1 MPQLE
6 TKMKLTP
13 KQKQLVKEY
22 AKKLIKEVGPEF
34 KLVGI
39 KLEMIGPN
47 ENELLDACNILS
59 DIESEFAF
67 KYYKLSPL
75 DQLGAP
81 ISKNEFSIEVEIRKG
96 IYYNIMGNKYYPYPD
111 LALYVREANMFLKSN
126 GFKCKL
132 YKTT

>member
-1 MPQLE
+1 
-6 TKMKLTP
+6 MKLTP

-34 KLVGI
+34 KLAGI

-47 ENELLDACNILS
+47 EDELLDACNILS
-59 DIESEFAF
+59 DIKSKFAF
-67 KYYKLSPL
+67 KYYKLT
-75 DQLGAP
+75 P
-81 ISKNEFSIEVEIRKG
+81 IDRSGVSISNNKFSMQVEIRKG
-96 IYYNIMGNKYYPYPD
+96 KYQNFMGTSNTPYPD
-111 LALYVREANMFLKSN
+111 LALYIREANTFLKSN

>member
-1 MPQLE
+1 M
-6 TKMKLTP
+6 KKLTP

-22 AKKLIKEVGPEF
+22 AKKLIKEVGPEY
-34 KLVGI
+34 KLAGA

-47 ENELLDACNILS
+47 EDELLDACNILS
-59 DIESEFAF
+59 DIKSEFAF

-75 DQLGAP
+75 DQSGAP
-81 ISKNEFSIEVEIRKG
+81 ISKNKFSIEVEIRKG
-96 IYYNIMGNKYYPYPD
+96 KFQDFMGTSNNPYPD

>member
-1 MPQLE
+1 
-6 TKMKLTP
+6 MKLTP

-47 ENELLDACNILS
+47 EDELLDACNILS

-75 DQLGAP
+75 DQSGAP
-81 ISKNEFSIEVEIRKG
+81 ISKNEYSIEVEIRKG
-96 IYYNIMGNKYYPYPD
+96 KFQDFMGTSNNPYPD
-111 LALYVREANMFLKSN
+111 LALYVREANTFLKSN